1 MLPGRWQFWHDLCRR
16 GATSLAKV
24 GWSGADG
31 FCAVTV
37 PMVPN
42 RASALAGPKRF
53 FNIRSSSSRNGNSI
67 LLLIAEQKR
76 RQPCIIQPWWLRS
89 QQPAEVAHLGAS
101 GGVAGSA
108 VYELCVRVVVF
119 WFNPTF

>member
-31 FCAVTV
+31 VCAVTV
-37 PMVPN
+37 PMVPI

-76 RQPCIIQPWWLRS
+76 GQQCIPTLEPSLSPSHENVLFVPSRNVLLTESGCGSGRTRS
-89 QQPAEVAHLGAS
+89 SDHDP
-101 GGVAGSA
+101 
-108 VYELCVRVVVF
+108 
-119 WFNPTF
+119 